1 MFLSSICAPALI
13 YIGFSLIQIFIDIY
27 SNKINEAFLKFIF
40 MLVFTL
46 IINILC
52 DLGYVV
58 IAWIV
63 VLIPIIMMTI
73 ISTLLL
79 QVFGLDPKNKQIK
92 SRTQNA
98 RDLSGDYL
106 ELTASEKLNQQK
118 YAYYYDKYEKEK
130 RIDRD
135 QLRYKFYDDID
146 KAYKLP
152 FNSESIYDL
161 SNNPKKFFIADKIL
175 NYFGEYSFI
184 RYMNNS
190 QLYHTIFSNSIMNN
204 NSLYNNYISTRQS
217 AMGVTDPYVTLSIT
231 NPNPITNINTIN
243 NPNKYTSYN
252 NKYSTV
258 YKVDG
263 YDLFKRNKYDA
274 VKRELESKNPR
285 VSALEI
291 EATIEAM
298 WKKLSAAEQ
307 NAWNTSNDASKTSEY
322 ALKYDHK
329 DLTSYGTNSTS
340 NVISSVNKYAN
351 NRPCPV
357 NETPITYK
365 SKTGLVCY
373 ELCPPGRV
381 RNAAGD
387 CTTTANYSST
397 TPTKSTTTTIT
408 TTSTS

>member
-1 MFLSSICAPALI
+1 MILTSICAPALI

-27 SNKINEAFLKFIF
+27 NNSINEAFLKFIF

-79 QVFGLDPKNKQIK
+79 QVFGLDPKNKQIQ

-98 RDLSGDYL
+98 RDLSGEYL
-106 ELTASEKLNQQK
+106 ELTATEKLNQQK
-118 YAYYYDKYEKEK
+118 YAYYYDKYEKEN

-146 KAYKLP
+146 KTYKLP

-190 QLYHTIFSNSIMNN
+190 QLYHNIFSNSLMNN
-204 NSLYNNYISTRQS
+204 NSLFNNYINTRQS
-217 AMGVTDPYVTLSIT
+217 AMGVTDPYVKITTPNT
-231 NPNPITNINTIN
+231 NPNTVN

-263 YDLFKRNKYDA
+263 YDLFKRNKYAA

-285 VSALEI
+285 VSNVEI
-291 EATIEAM
+291 DATIEAM

-307 NAWNTSNDASKTSEY
+307 NAWNTSKDAAKNTDYS
-322 ALKYDHK
+322 LKYNHK

-340 NVISSVNKYAN
+340 NVVSSLSKYAN
-351 NRPCPV
+351 DRPCPV
-357 NETPITYK
+357 NETPPTYK
-365 SKTGLVCY
+365 AKTGLDCY
-373 ELCPPGRV
+373 EICPPGRV

-387 CTTTANYSST
+387 CATLNTYV
-397 TPTKSTTTTIT
+397 
-408 TTSTS
+408 